1 MSTVAKVY
9 LYKKTSPATPEQE
22 TVLEFNANYTERNK
36 EWAKY
41 TPALTLRMQVN
52 ETAALNF
59 EEGKYYT
66 LTFDEDNGE
75 D

>member
-1 MSTVAKVY
+1 MAVVAKVY
-9 LYKKTSPATPEQE
+9 LWKKTPPANEQAE

-41 TPALTLRMQVN
+41 TPALSLRMQVN
-52 ETAALNF
+52 ETAAHF

-66 LTFDEDNGE
+66 ITFEKDEE
-75 D
+75 